1 MRSVVPVHAGHPL
14 SGKEPQAL
22 FRQFELQLD
31 NSPLAFSLI
40 HAFQLVGESELLAA
54 EFSGHTSAPPAG

>member
-1 MRSVVPVHAGHPL
+1 
-14 SGKEPQAL
+14 
-22 FRQFELQLD
+22 LD